1 MKLCRELDREFGA
14 AAEVLENTVVLQ
26 LSESLTQERLLQAV
40 IRHGWELESYGSYEP
55 SLDSIFVETN
65 LLTDLAGT

>member
-26 LSESLTQERLLQAV
+26 LSDSLTQERLLQAV
-40 IRHGWELESYGSYEP
+40 IRHGWELEFYGSYEL

-65 LLTDLAGT
+65 RLTDLAGT